1 MPGFGGIGPGFALLA
16 LAALAVWIVILV
28 WLASWIILR
37 LRNRYGWKLL
47 DWRTILIPFVTLTG
61 AIHLGNY
68 ALDRLDQ
75 SLGIGRN
82 GAGVGFPS
90 AFLIGSVAIGV
101 GIAIVR
107 GLRR

>member
-61 AIHLGNY
+61 A
-68 ALDRLDQ
+68 
-75 SLGIGRN
+75 ST
-82 GAGVGFPS
+82 S
-90 AFLIGSVAIGV
+90 WAIRSPRS
-101 GIAIVR
+101 IAKVSSP
-107 GLRR
+107 